1 MKKQLILLGFIGLII
16 SIPALAQEDI
26 FPLGE
31 KAPNVH
37 HTGDVWLNHVSAADE
52 TFDFNMTHVVMA
64 PGAKLNWHL
73 HPAGQQLLITKGVGY
88 YQEKG
93 KEAQVVR
100 TGDLIKCEPNVE
112 HWHAASP
119 DSEVAYLAISGN
131 KPTQWTDELTQEA
144 YDAIEAP
151 EVENVEQQIKDL
163 SKQKWDWMAEKNV
176 GELAPLFHD
185 ESKLV
190 HMSGSWKK
198 DRELEIIESGSIWY
212 KKTVVHDT
220 DAEVVGK
227 TAVVWSRITLEAHVR
242 GNDVSNE
249 FTTTEVYLKQGKD
262 WKLLALTFSSVRDT
276 HEIEH

>member
-1 MKKQLILLGFIGLII
+1 
-16 SIPALAQEDI
+16 
-26 FPLGE
+26 
-31 KAPNVH
+31 
-37 HTGDVWLNHVSAADE
+37 
-52 TFDFNMTHVVMA
+52 
-64 PGAKLNWHL
+64 
-73 HPAGQQLLITKGVGY
+73 GY

-198 DRELEIIESGSIWY
+198 DRELEIIESG
-212 KKTVVHDT
+212 
-220 DAEVVGK
+220 
-227 TAVVWSRITLEAHVR
+227 
-242 GNDVSNE
+242 
-249 FTTTEVYLKQGKD
+249 
-262 WKLLALTFSSVRDT
+262 
-276 HEIEH
+276 